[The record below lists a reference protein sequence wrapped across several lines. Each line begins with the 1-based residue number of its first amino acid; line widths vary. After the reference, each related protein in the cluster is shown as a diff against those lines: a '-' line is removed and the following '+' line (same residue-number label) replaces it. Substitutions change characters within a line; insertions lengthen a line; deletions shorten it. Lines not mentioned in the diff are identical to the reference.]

1 MLRRSASESGG
12 VWARGPAA
20 GRAAGQGYRILQAG
34 FVTLLLVAGSDKYQH
49 LLVNWD
55 KYLAPA
61 VARRLPVSGQTF
73 MLVVG
78 IVEVLAGLLV
88 VVAPRYGGYVVAVW
102 LWCIV
107 ANLLLLPGYF
117 DVALRDV
124 GLSLGALALARLS
137 AARSPAL
144 PRGSR

>member
-1 MLRRSASESGG
+1 MLDRKAGELDG
-12 VWARGPAA
+12 VRARGPAA

-34 FVTLLLVAGSDKYQH
+34 FVALPIVAGLDKFQH

-61 VARRLPVSGQTF
+61 VARRLPVSGHTF
-73 MLVVG
+73 MLAAG
-78 IVEVLAGLLV
+78 IVEILAGLLV

-107 ANLLLLPGYF
+107 ANLLLIPGYL

-137 AARSPAL
+137 AARSPAQ
-144 PRGSR
+144 PRERR

>member
-1 MLRRSASESGG
+1 VR
-12 VWARGPAA
+12 ARGAA
-20 GRAAGQGYRILQAG
+20 AERAAEQGYRILQAG
-34 FVTLLLVAGSDKYQH
+34 FVALPIVAGADKFLH

-61 VARRLPVSGQTF
+61 VARRLPVSGHTF
-73 MLVVG
+73 MLAVGVVE
-78 IVEVLAGLLV
+78 ILAGLLV
-88 VVAPRYGGYVVAVW
+88 VVAPRYGGYVVAAW

-107 ANLLLLPGYF
+107 ANLLLLTGYY

-124 GLSLGALALARLS
+124 GLSLCALALARLS